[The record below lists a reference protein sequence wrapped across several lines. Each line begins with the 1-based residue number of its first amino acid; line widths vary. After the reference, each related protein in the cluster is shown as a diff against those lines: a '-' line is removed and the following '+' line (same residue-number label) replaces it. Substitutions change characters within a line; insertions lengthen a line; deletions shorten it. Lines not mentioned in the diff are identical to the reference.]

1 MTGDAAGQS
10 RLTTTWTTAFRCL
23 GLIASCLVLVTACVA
38 DPPPPVQ
45 QTNSVPPEPAEPSGQ
60 VLYVATDSIGIGFNP
75 HLAAD
80 QSAVTTAV
88 AAMTLPSS
96 FRPVADRDRVAW
108 VIDPALLTSAE
119 VTGTAPFT
127 ITYRIHEDAQWSDG
141 LPITAED
148 FIYLWQQM
156 SRQPNVTAPA
166 GYRLITDVRSGGGG
180 KEVTATFAAPYPAWR
195 ELFND
200 LLPSHVLK
208 GAPGGFQSGMD
219 SGFPASGGPF
229 TISGIDHSRDEVRLI
244 RNDRFWLKPAVVDR
258 LTLRR
263 AGTISQVADSMRSGD
278 TRVAAVS
285 GGPALGANL
294 GSIGGV
300 QTGRV
305 AQSRTLG
312 VTVNTR
318 TDAMADVD
326 LRRAVLASIKTQLV
340 TYAGADDTEVLPA
353 LNSVYAPSDPGYYP
367 VPRPQVTPDQIE
379 QWLVAAGY
387 RRGPVEPAPT
397 PSEST
402 PPTTTTTTL
411 PAPSSPGSSET
422 STPQTASSDLPRL
435 PAGTQQV
442 ERDGEALVVRVA
454 SVSGDLR
461 TGAAAAN
468 IVDQLGRVGIRAETV
483 TLSTADLYSSA
494 LTGKQ
499 VDLVVGWSRAG
510 ESPATALASNTECLS
525 TEPTPGTSTSG
536 DPSAEASATPTVT
549 APESSSPESSPPA
562 SETPESQTPE
572 SERTEPRYT
581 SNVSGL
587 CDPALQA
594 LSVRAISADDPA
606 DDLRAAQQLLDDRAV
621 YLPVYQDVLTTAIS
635 PLVTGAPVTGPVQTG
650 IFGGSAGWQ
659 QQTGN

>member
-1 MTGDAAGQS
+1 MGKRWIFA
-10 RLTTTWTTAFRCL
+10 LTL
-23 GLIASCLVLVTACVA
+23 SCLLLVTGCVA

-96 FRPVADRDRVAW
+96 FRPVNDGGRVVW
-108 VIDPALLTSAE
+108 LMDNALLTSAD
-119 VTGTAPFT
+119 VSSTDPFT
-127 ITYRIHEDAQWSDG
+127 VTYRIHEDAQWSDG

-156 SRQPNVTAPA
+156 TRQPNVTAPA
-166 GYRLITDVRSGGGG
+166 GYRLITDVRSGAGG

-244 RNDRFWLKPAVVDR
+244 RNDRFWLQPAVLDR
-258 LTLRR
+258 MTLRR
-263 AGTISQVADSMRSGD
+263 AGTTSQLSDSMRSGD

-285 GGPALGANL
+285 GGTALAANL

-300 QTGRV
+300 QTGSV
-305 AQSRTLG
+305 PQSRTLG

-318 TDAMADVD
+318 TESMSNLDT
-326 LRRAVLASIKTQLV
+326 RRAVLASIDTRLV

-353 LNSVYAPSDPGYYP
+353 ANSVYAPSDPGYYP
-367 VPRPQVTPDQIE
+367 VPRPEVTPAQIE
-379 QWLVAAGY
+379 EWLTSAGY
-387 RRGPVEPAPT
+387 RRGPVEPEPT
-397 PSEST
+397 PAQST
-402 PPTTTTTTL
+402 PGAATTTTT
-411 PAPSSPGSSET
+411 P
-422 STPQTASSDLPRL
+422 STPDTSGEAGAQTSESSLPPL
-435 PAGTQQV
+435 PAGAQEV
-442 ERDGEALVVRVA
+442 EEADGDALVVRVA
-454 SVSGDLR
+454 SVTGDPR

-468 IVDQLGRVGIRAETV
+468 IVDQLRRTGIRAQTV
-483 TLSTADLYSSA
+483 TLSTAELYSSA
-494 LTGKQ
+494 LTGRR

-525 TEPTPGTSTSG
+525 TEEPATPSSSGT
-536 DPSAEASATPTVT
+536 PTPTVT
-549 APESSSPESSPPA
+549 DAPTATDAPSSSPSSTAPDA
-562 SETPESQTPE
+562 
-572 SERTEPRYT
+572 ERSEPRYT

-587 CDPALQA
+587 CDPELQE
-594 LSVRAISADDPA
+594 LSTRAISADDPTE
-606 DDLRAAQQLLDDRAV
+606 DLRAAQRLLDDRSV
-621 YLPVYQDVLTTAIS
+621 YLPVYQDVLTTAVS
-635 PLVTGAPVTGPVQTG
+635 PLVTGAAVTGPVQTG

>member
-10 RLTTTWTTAFRCL
+10 RLDTKALTALRCL
-23 GLIASCLVLVTACVA
+23 GLVAACLMLVTACVA

-45 QTNSVPPEPAEPSGQ
+45 QTNSVPPEPTEPSGQ

-96 FRPVADRDRVAW
+96 FRPVADGPRVGW
-108 VIDPALLTSAE
+108 VMDPALLTSAE

-229 TISGIDHSRDEVRLI
+229 TISGIDHSRDEVRMI
-244 RNDRFWLKPAVVDR
+244 RNDRFWLKPAIVDR

-278 TRVAAVS
+278 TRVAAIS

-300 QTGRV
+300 QTGKV

-312 VTVNTR
+312 ITVNTR
-318 TDAMADVD
+318 TASMADLD
-326 LRRAVLASIKTQLV
+326 LRRAVLGSIDTQLV

-353 LNSVYAPSDPGYYP
+353 MNSVYAPSDPGYYP
-367 VPRPQVTPDQIE
+367 VPRAVATPQQIDE
-379 QWLVAAGY
+379 WISAAGY
-387 RRGPVEPAPT
+387 RRGLAEPPPT
-397 PSEST
+397 PSDEST
-402 PPTTTTTTL
+402 PSDAPGSTTTETTTT
-411 PAPSSPGSSET
+411 APGSSDGSGT
-422 STPQTASSDLPRL
+422 STPQTPAGDLPRL
-435 PAGTQQV
+435 PVGVQQV
-442 ERDGEALVVRVA
+442 ERDGEPLIVRVA
-454 SVSGDLR
+454 SVSGDPR

-468 IVDQLGRVGIRAETV
+468 IVDQLGRSGIRAETV
-483 TLSTADLYSSA
+483 SLSTADLYSSA
-494 LTGKQ
+494 LTGRQ
-499 VDLVVGWSRAG
+499 VDIVVGWSRAG

-525 TEPTPGTSTSG
+525 TEATTETSTSG
-536 DPSAEASATPTVT
+536 EPAPSPSATPSPGPTESASSSSQ
-549 APESSSPESSPPA
+549 APE
-562 SETPESQTPE
+562 
-572 SERTEPRYT
+572 ERTEPRYT

-594 LSVRAISADDPA
+594 LSARAISADDPTE
-606 DDLRAAQQLLDDRAV
+606 DLRGAQRLLDDQSV
-621 YLPVYQDVLTTAIS
+621 YLPVYQDVLTTAVS

>member
-10 RLTTTWTTAFRCL
+10 RLTTTWTTVLRCL
-23 GLIASCLVLVTACVA
+23 GLVSACLVLVTACVA

-45 QTNSVPPEPAEPSGQ
+45 QTNSVPPEPTEPSGQ

-96 FRPVADRDRVAW
+96 FRPVADGDRVAW

-166 GYRLITDVRSGGGG
+166 GYRLITDVRSGAGG

-318 TDAMADVD
+318 TDSMADLD
-326 LRRAVLASIKTQLV
+326 LRRAVLAAVDTQLV
-340 TYAGADDTEVLPA
+340 TFAGADDTEVLPA
-353 LNSVYAPSDPGYYP
+353 MNSVYAPSDPGYYP
-367 VPRPQVTPDQIE
+367 VPRPQVSPAQIE
-379 QWLVAAGY
+379 EWLVAAGY
-387 RRGPVEPAPT
+387 QRGPVEPVPT
-397 PSEST
+397 PSAST
-402 PPTTTTTTL
+402 TPTTTTTTS
-411 PAPSSPGSSET
+411 PTPSGT
-422 STPQTASSDLPRL
+422 STPQTPMSDLPRI

-454 SVSGDLR
+454 SVSGDPR

-483 TLSTADLYSSA
+483 SLSTPDLYSSA

-525 TEPTPGTSTSG
+525 TEPVTETSASG
-536 DPSAEASATPTVT
+536 GPSSAPSSTPTTTTGEST
-549 APESSSPESSPPA
+549 APA
-562 SETPESQTPE
+562 SETSVSETPSSATSE

-594 LSVRAISADDPA
+594 LSARALSADDPA
-606 DDLRAAQQLLDDRAV
+606 ADLRTAQQLLDDQAV

>member
-1 MTGDAAGQS
+1 MNRAAAATGTTGENEQLGKRWIFA
-10 RLTTTWTTAFRCL
+10 LTL
-23 GLIASCLVLVTACVA
+23 SCLLVVTGCVA

-96 FRPVADRDRVAW
+96 FRPANEGGRVVW
-108 VIDPALLTSAE
+108 TMDNALLTSAD
-119 VTGTAPFT
+119 VSGTAPFT
-127 ITYRIHEDAQWSDG
+127 VTYRIHEDAQWSDG

-156 SRQPNVTAPA
+156 GRQPNVTAPA
-166 GYRLITDVRSGGGG
+166 GYRLITDVRSGAGG

-244 RNDRFWLKPAVVDR
+244 RNDRFWLTPALLDR
-258 LTLRR
+258 MTLRR
-263 AGTISQVADSMRSGD
+263 AGTTSQLADSMRSGD

-285 GGPALGANL
+285 GGPALAANL

-300 QTGRV
+300 QTGNV
-305 AQSRTLG
+305 PQSRTLG

-318 TDAMADVD
+318 TESMSNFD
-326 LRRAVLASIKTQLV
+326 LRRAVLASIDTRLV
-340 TYAGADDTEVLPA
+340 TFAGADDTEVLPA
-353 LNSVYAPSDPGYYP
+353 ENSVYAPSDPGYYP
-367 VPRPQVTPDQIE
+367 VPRLTVTPEQIE
-379 QWLVAAGY
+379 QWLTSAGY
-387 RRGPVEPAPT
+387 QRGPVEPAPT
-397 PSEST
+397 PAQST
-402 PPTTTTTTL
+402 PGATTTTTTTEAPASGEEGTTGSENSSL
-411 PAPSSPGSSET
+411 PP
-422 STPQTASSDLPRL
+422 L
-435 PAGTQQV
+435 PAGAQEV
-442 ERDGEALVVRVA
+442 EESDGDALIVRVA
-454 SVSGDLR
+454 SVTGDPR

-468 IVDQLGRVGIRAETV
+468 IVDQLSRSGIRAEAV
-483 TLSTADLYSSA
+483 TLSTAELYSSA
-494 LTGKQ
+494 LTGRR

-525 TEPTPGTSTSG
+525 TEVPGVSGTPSTSLTRTTA
-536 DPSAEASATPTVT
+536 PEPEPSATPS
-549 APESSSPESSPPA
+549 PSSSEAPDA
-562 SETPESQTPE
+562 
-572 SERTEPRYT
+572 ERSEPRYT

-587 CDPALQA
+587 CDPELEDLAT
-594 LSVRAISADDPA
+594 RAISEDDPT
-606 DDLRAAQQLLDDRAV
+606 DNLRTAQRLLDERSV
-621 YLPVYQDVLTTAIS
+621 YLPVYQDVLTTAVS
-635 PLVTGAPVTGPVQTG
+635 PLVTGAAVTGPVQTG
-650 IFGGSAGWQ
+650 IFGGSAAWQ

>member
-1 MTGDAAGQS
+1 MRWQDRGYGQLGK
-10 RLTTTWTTAFRCL
+10 RGIFALTL
-23 GLIASCLVLVTACVA
+23 SCLLFVTGCVA

-96 FRPVADRDRVAW
+96 FRPVTEGDRVVW
-108 VIDPALLTSAE
+108 TMDSALLTSAD

-127 ITYRIHEDAQWSDG
+127 VTYRIHEDAQWSDG

-156 SRQPNVTAPA
+156 GRQPNVTAPA
-166 GYRLITDVRSGGGG
+166 GYRMITDVRSGAGG

-244 RNDRFWLKPAVVDR
+244 RNDRFWLTPALLDR
-258 LTLRR
+258 MTLRR
-263 AGTISQVADSMRSGD
+263 AGTTSQLSDSMRSGD

-285 GGPALGANL
+285 GGPALAANL

-300 QTGRV
+300 QTGNV

-318 TDAMADVD
+318 TEAMSNID
-326 LRRAVLASIKTQLV
+326 LRRAVLASIDTRLV
-340 TYAGADDTEVLPA
+340 TFAGADDTEVLPA
-353 LNSVYAPSDPGYYP
+353 ENSVYAPSDPGYYP
-367 VPRPQVTPDQIE
+367 VPRPAVTPEQIE
-379 QWLVAAGY
+379 QWLTSAGY
-387 RRGPVEPAPT
+387 QRGPVEPAPT
-397 PSEST
+397 PAQST
-402 PPTTTTTTL
+402 PGATTTTTTTET
-411 PAPSSPGSSET
+411 PPSGDEGASGSESN
-422 STPQTASSDLPRL
+422 SVPPL
-435 PAGTQQV
+435 PAGTREV
-442 ERDGEALVVRVA
+442 EEGDDGDALVVRVA
-454 SVSGDLR
+454 SVTGDPR

-468 IVDQLGRVGIRAETV
+468 IVDQLRRTGIRAETV
-483 TLSTADLYSSA
+483 TLSTAELYSSA
-494 LTGKQ
+494 LTGRR
-499 VDLVVGWSRAG
+499 VDIVVGWSRAG

-525 TEPTPGTSTSG
+525 TETSETPSTSV
-536 DPSAEASATPTVT
+536 TPTAEVPQSGVPESQIGVPESQT
-549 APESSSPESSPPA
+549 GESSSPPSSQAPDA
-562 SETPESQTPE
+562 
-572 SERTEPRYT
+572 ERSEPRYT

-587 CDPALQA
+587 CDAELQGLA
-594 LSVRAISADDPA
+594 TRAISEDDPTEN
-606 DDLRAAQQLLDDRAV
+606 LRTAQRLLDERSV
-621 YLPVYQDVLTTAIS
+621 YLPIYQDVLTTAAS
-635 PLVTGAPVTGPVQTG
+635 PLVTGAAVTGPVQTG
-650 IFGGSAGWQ
+650 IFGGSAAWQ